1 MTSNDKNLFSQ
12 AAIQYVLTLPIISLK
27 EARSQLSPPG
37 DWVEMDDL
45 IRLLEAAK
53 RQLFDLRPTGMANLK
68 VVISRDMTMVALV
81 RIKGPQQEIEDC
93 GADESQETSDAG
105 NSESNFFDNS
115 KPLGS
120 EATKRG
126 SQRAIE
132 IAQELIKS
140 YQSGG
145 VANMEDVLEVLSTSP
160 DPNLTRRCLSP
171 QEKYK
176 FDVSAPDFTLT
187 SGGHTDFPK
196 QLESAERFEVTL
208 DNIED
213 VNQHTVS
220 ARLISVNSGMRKPYS
235 DFFKSN
241 KKLKVYIGTSHD
253 ALLIRHPGVSL
264 CDELKAE
271 VTLTLNISTGAIDR
285 LTLIR
290 ILNKDALKPFITE
303 ISKQI
308 EIQFESWQGD

>member
-12 AAIQYVLTLPIISLK
+12 AAIQYFLTLPMILLK
-27 EARSQLSPPG
+27 EARSRLAPPG
-37 DWVEMDDL
+37 DWVDIDDL

-53 RQLFDLRPTGMANLK
+53 RQLFDLRPTGMLNLK

-81 RIKGPQQEIEDC
+81 RIKGQQRELEDC
-93 GADESQETSDAG
+93 NVDESQEPPETAG
-105 NSESNFFDNS
+105 ADSNFFDNS

-120 EATKRG
+120 ETTKRG
-126 SQRAIE
+126 RQRAIE
-132 IAQELIKS
+132 VAQDLIRS
-140 YQSGG
+140 YQNGG
-145 VANMEDVLEVLSTSP
+145 VANMEDVLKVLSTSP
-160 DPNLTRRCLSP
+160 DPDLTRRYLAS

-176 FDVSAPDFTLT
+176 FDISAPEFTFT
-187 SGGHTDFPK
+187 SGGRTDFPK

-220 ARLISVNSGMRKPYS
+220 ARLISLNLGTRKPYS
-235 DFFKSN
+235 EFFKSN

-308 EIQFESWQGD
+308 EIQFES

>member
-12 AAIQYVLTLPIISLK
+12 AAIQYFLTLPMILLK
-27 EARSQLSPPG
+27 EARSQLAPPG
-37 DWVEMDDL
+37 DWVDIDDL

-53 RQLFDLRPTGMANLK
+53 RQLFDLRPTGMLNLK

-81 RIKGPQQEIEDC
+81 RIKGQQRELEDC
-93 GADESQETSDAG
+93 NVDESQEPPETAG
-105 NSESNFFDNS
+105 ADSNFFDNS

-120 EATKRG
+120 ETTTIGR
-126 SQRAIE
+126 QRAIE
-132 IAQELIKS
+132 VAQDLIRS

-145 VANMEDVLEVLSTSP
+145 VANMEDVLKVLSTSP
-160 DPNLTRRCLSP
+160 DPDLTRRYLAS

-176 FDVSAPDFTLT
+176 FNISAPEFTFT
-187 SGGHTDFPK
+187 SGGRTDFPK

-220 ARLISVNSGMRKPYS
+220 ARLISLDLGTRKPYS

-241 KKLKVYIGTSHD
+241 KKLKLYIGTSHD

-308 EIQFESWQGD
+308 EIQFES